1 LFEEKR
7 KKRKE
12 KNCVV
17 LVRSFQLRSN
27 PDKKERKKKKKSRYT
42 LMGEAYMGFS
52 THSAP
57 VNREGEVLE
66 KRER

>member
-1 LFEEKR
+1 L
-7 KKRKE
+7 
-12 KNCVV
+12 
-17 LVRSFQLRSN
+17 SSN
-27 PDKKERKKKKKSRYT
+27 PDKKLSKKKKVILTKKKKSRYT